1 MKAAFEDIGIKQ
13 GTQAYL
19 AYELVVP
26 AFPFKWHY
34 HPEYELTLITK
45 GKGKRLVGDH
55 YDDYEEGDLVLLG
68 PNLPH
73 TWVSN
78 TVGKR
83 KKVSAIVIQFP
94 EKIINGFIQLDE
106 CKKIAGLLSAS
117 AHGLFFNKHHLT
129 EEIRALPHKTGPEKI
144 TGLLQILDKLT
155 KQKSSLLA
163 SDYYKAA
170 RSTANEKRVNTVCRF
185 LQKNAAEN
193 LSIHEIAG
201 LVNLSVT
208 AFCKFFKR
216 ATGLTVTD
224 YLNDIRIGNACEL
237 LIETDLQIKE
247 IAYQVGF
254 QSLTYFNRVFLKKK
268 KLTPREFRE
277 NIAGK
282 S

>member
-13 GTQAYL
+13 GNQAYL
-19 AYELVVP
+19 AYALEVP

-55 YDDYEEGDLVLLG
+55 YDHYEEGDLVLLG

-73 TWVSN
+73 TWVSH
-78 TVGKR
+78 TAGRR

-94 EKIINGFIQLDE
+94 EKVINGFIQLDE

-117 AHGLFFNKHHLT
+117 AHGLYFKNHTLT
-129 EEIRALPHKTGPEKI
+129 EEILALPQKTGTAKI
-144 TGLLQILDKLT
+144 TGLLHILDQLT
-155 KQKSSLLA
+155 KQKAIVLA

-185 LQKNAAEN
+185 LQKNATEN
-193 LSIHEIAG
+193 ISIQTLAD

-237 LIETDLQIKE
+237 LVESDLQIKE

-268 KLTPREFRE
+268 NMTPRAFRE
-277 NIAGK
+277 SI
-282 S
+282 SHS